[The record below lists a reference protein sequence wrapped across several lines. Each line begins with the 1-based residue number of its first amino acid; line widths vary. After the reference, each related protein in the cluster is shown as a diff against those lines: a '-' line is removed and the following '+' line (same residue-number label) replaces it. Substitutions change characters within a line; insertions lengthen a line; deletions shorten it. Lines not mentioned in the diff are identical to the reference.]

1 MTSWSSILV
10 LGAADP
16 ESHVLPHRIFDLGG
30 HPVTNHV
37 IMLVLAAVL
46 LMIVMPI
53 AAAARGVVPTGWR
66 NTVEAVLQFLREDVA
81 RPILGHNTD
90 KYIHVVWT
98 IFFLILTANLLGMVP
113 IGPALASF
121 DAHLEHLGGT
131 ATGNISIA
139 GGLALVA
146 FLFIHI
152 AGIREQ
158 GFVHYCQNFV
168 PHVHPILLILFIPLE
183 LVAAVIKPFALC
195 VRLFANMVAGHIVLA
210 VVMGFAITGIHM
222 AGAGYGITLV
232 SVLGCV
238 ALSLL
243 ELFVAFLQAYLF
255 TFLTTL
261 FVGMATHPEH

>member
-1 MTSWSSILV
+1 MTSWSSIPV

-16 ESHVLPHRIFDLGG
+16 ESHVLPHRLFELGG
-30 HPVTNHV
+30 HPVTNHMV
-37 IMLVLAAVL
+37 MIAVAGLVLMVL
-46 LMIVMPI
+46 MPI
-53 AAAARGVVPTGWR
+53 AAAARSIVPTGLR
-66 NTVEAVLQFLREDVA
+66 NMVEAVLQFLREDVA
-81 RPILGHNTD
+81 RPILGHETD
-90 KYIHVVWT
+90 RYIPVIWT
-98 IFFLILTANLLGMVP
+98 LFFLILTANLLGMIPV
-113 IGPALASF
+113 GPALGLV
-121 DAHLEHLGGT
+121 DGHLEHAGGT

-139 GGLALVA
+139 GGLALIS

-158 GFVHYCQNFV
+158 GFLHYCQNFV

-183 LVAAVIKPFALC
+183 LVAAVIKPFALA

-210 VVMGFAITGIHM
+210 VVLGFGITGIHM
-222 AGAGYGITLV
+222 AGGGYAITAV
-232 SVLGCV
+232 SVAGGV

-261 FVGMATHPEH
+261 FVGMAVHPEH